1 MPTAL
6 RSLGAA
12 VMAVSLLA
20 GVAVLSYARLTRP
33 VADADAALAGGRF
46 EQALVSFA
54 EAEARFNRYPAARQI
69 FVSDY
74 SHVMANQLWLLYRL
88 ERYDELIDK
97 AQAAPEPALP
107 HFWSGC
113 AFFEKG
119 RAEEKPEARLAWF
132 GRAEEELRRAIE
144 RMPADWDTKYD
155 FELVTRL
162 AAALRKQPQTPP
174 RQLMQ
179 LLRPQPK
186 PGAKPV
192 KRVG

>member
-1 MPTAL
+1 MMTAL
-6 RSLGAA
+6 RPLGAA
-12 VMAVSLLA
+12 AMAVVLLA
-20 GVAVLSYARLTRP
+20 GVAALSYARVTRP
-33 VADADAALAGGRF
+33 VADADAALADGRF
-46 EQALVSFA
+46 EQALVSYA
-54 EAEARFNRYPAARQI
+54 EAEARFNRYAPVRQI
-69 FVSDY
+69 FASDY

-88 ERYDELIDK
+88 ARYDELIDK
-97 AQAAPEPALP
+97 AQAAPEPAAP

-119 RAEEKPEARLAWF
+119 RAEEKADARLAWF
-132 GRAEEELRRAIE
+132 TRAEDELRHAIE
-144 RMPADWDTKYD
+144 ATPADWDTKYD

-162 AAALRKQPQTPP
+162 AAALRQQPQTPP

-179 LLRPQPK
+179 LLRPQPR

>member
-1 MPTAL
+1 MMIAF

-12 VMAVSLLA
+12 AMALVLLA
-20 GVAVLSYARLTRP
+20 GVAALSYARLTRP
-33 VADADAALAGGRF
+33 VADADAALADGRF
-46 EQALVSFA
+46 EPALVSYA
-54 EAEARFNRYPAARQI
+54 EAEARFNRYPPVRQI
-69 FVSDY
+69 FASDY

-88 ERYDELIDK
+88 ARYDELIDK
-97 AQAAPEPALP
+97 AQAAPEAAMP

-119 RAEEKPEARLAWF
+119 RAEEKADARLAWLT
-132 GRAEEELRRAIE
+132 RAEDELRHAIE
-144 RMPADWDTKYD
+144 ATPADWDTKFD

>member
-1 MPTAL
+1 MMIAL
-6 RSLGAA
+6 RSLGGAA
-12 VMAVSLLA
+12 MAVVLLA
-20 GVAVLSYARLTRP
+20 GVAALSYARVTRP
-33 VADADAALAGGRF
+33 VAEADAALADGRF
-46 EQALVSFA
+46 EQSLVSYA
-54 EAEARFNRYPAARQI
+54 EAEARFNRYAPVRQI
-69 FVSDY
+69 FASDY

-88 ERYDELIDK
+88 ARYDELIDK
-97 AQAAPEPALP
+97 AQAAPEAAMP

-119 RAEEKPEARLAWF
+119 RAEEKADARLAWLT
-132 GRAEEELRRAIE
+132 RAEDELRHAIE
-144 RMPADWDTKYD
+144 ATPADWDTKYD

>member
-1 MPTAL
+1 MMIAL

-12 VMAVSLLA
+12 AVAVVLLA
-20 GVAVLSYARLTRP
+20 GVAALSYARLTRP
-33 VADADAALAGGRF
+33 VADADAALADGRF
-46 EQALVSFA
+46 EQALVSYA
-54 EAEARFNRYPAARQI
+54 EAEARFNRYAPVRQI
-69 FVSDY
+69 FASDY
-74 SHVMANQLWLLYRL
+74 RHVMANQLWLLYRL
-88 ERYDELIDK
+88 ARYDELIDK
-97 AQAAPEPALP
+97 AQTAPEAAMP

-119 RAEEKPEARLAWF
+119 RAEEKADARLAWLT
-132 GRAEEELRRAIE
+132 RAEDELRHAIE
-144 RMPADWDTKYD
+144 ATPADWDTKYD

>member
-1 MPTAL
+1 MMIAL

-12 VMAVSLLA
+12 AMAVVLLA
-20 GVAVLSYARLTRP
+20 GVAALSYARVTRP
-33 VADADAALAGGRF
+33 VADADAALADGRF
-46 EQALVSFA
+46 EEALVSYT
-54 EAEARFNRYPAARQI
+54 EAEARFNRYAPVRQI
-69 FVSDY
+69 FASDY

-88 ERYDELIDK
+88 ARYDELIDK
-97 AQAAPEPALP
+97 AQAAPEAAMP

-119 RAEEKPEARLAWF
+119 RAEEKADARLAWLT
-132 GRAEEELRRAIE
+132 RAEDELRHAIE
-144 RMPADWDTKYD
+144 ATPADWDTKYD
-155 FELVTRL
+155 FELVTWL

>member
-1 MPTAL
+1 MMIAL

-12 VMAVSLLA
+12 AMAVVLLA
-20 GVAVLSYARLTRP
+20 GVAALSYARVTRP
-33 VADADAALAGGRF
+33 VADADAALADGRF
-46 EQALVSFA
+46 EEALVSYA
-54 EAEARFNRYPAARQI
+54 EAEARFNRYAPVRQI
-69 FVSDY
+69 FASDY

-88 ERYDELIDK
+88 ARYDELIDK
-97 AQAAPEPALP
+97 AQAAPEAAMP

-119 RAEEKPEARLAWF
+119 RVEEKADARLAWLT
-132 GRAEEELRRAIE
+132 RAEDELRHAIE
-144 RMPADWDTKYD
+144 ATPADWDTKYD

>member
-1 MPTAL
+1 MMTAL
-6 RSLGAA
+6 RPLGAA
-12 VMAVSLLA
+12 AMAVVLLA
-20 GVAVLSYARLTRP
+20 GVAALSYARLTRP
-33 VADADAALAGGRF
+33 VADADAALADGRF
-46 EQALVSFA
+46 EQALVSYA
-54 EAEARFNRYPAARQI
+54 EAEARFNRYAPVRQI
-69 FVSDY
+69 FASDY

-88 ERYDELIDK
+88 ARYDELIDK
-97 AQAAPEPALP
+97 AQAAPEPATP

-119 RAEEKPEARLAWF
+119 RAEEKTDARLAWF
-132 GRAEEELRRAIE
+132 TRAEDELRHAIE
-144 RMPADWDTKYD
+144 ATPADWDTKYD

-186 PGAKPV
+186 PGARPV